1 MAYTPNPTWAS
12 DTALASAKFD
22 NLETQYDE
30 AYSYL
35 STHNHDSPYY
45 TSTTM
50 LSTFWHA
57 GNDGSGSGLDAD
69 LLYYS
74 GGNLHYS
81 DFAGLGVEAGLII
94 WWYGAIASIPA
105 GWVLCDGNNGTPD
118 MRGKFPYG
126 AGGTANPGAT
136 GGSATFTVTGTLT
149 VGAHSVTIA
158 EMAAHTHDF
167 LDKYMNG
174 ESFFGYST
182 AYQHI
187 ARYVHLYNGTTSNAG
202 SGAGHGHSAAE
213 GTVVTGNAVASLPH
227 YYALAYIMKT

>member
-1 MAYTPNPTWAS
+1 MTYTPNPTWAS

-35 STHNHDSPYY
+35 TSHNHDSSYY
-45 TSTTM
+45 TIATM
-50 LSTFWHA
+50 ITTFWNA

-74 GGNLHYS
+74 GGNLHYT
-81 DFAGLGVEAGLII
+81 DFAGLGVDPGLII
-94 WWYGAIASIPA
+94 WWYGAIANIPA
-105 GWVLCDGNNGTPD
+105 GWVLCDGNNATPD
-118 MRGKFPYG
+118 LRGRFNYG

-136 GGSATFTVTGTLT
+136 GGSATFTVAGTLT

-158 EMAAHTHDF
+158 EMAAHSHPFDDTY
-167 LDKYMNG
+167 KSNPWG
-174 ESFFGYST
+174 GWST
-182 AYQHI
+182 AYAYGIRGPYTH
-187 ARYVHLYNGTTSNAG
+187 NGTTSNAG

-213 GTVVTGNAVASLPH
+213 GTAVTGNAVASLPH

>member
-1 MAYTPNPTWAS
+1 MAYTPNPTWQS
-12 DTALASAKFD
+12 TTALASAKFD

-30 AYSYL
+30 AYAYL
-35 STHNHDSPYY
+35 SAHNHDSTYY
-45 TSTTM
+45 TSTAM

-74 GGNLHYS
+74 SGNLHYS

-94 WWYGAIASIPA
+94 WWYGSVASIPA
-105 GWVLCDGNNGTPD
+105 GWVLCDGTNGTPD

-126 AGGTANPGAT
+126 AGGTANPGVT

-158 EMAAHTHDF
+158 EMAAHSHPFD
-167 LDKYMNG
+167 DKYKSNTFSGGPSTYVNG
-174 ESFFGYST
+174 VRGPYN
-182 AYQHI
+182 H
-187 ARYVHLYNGTTSNAG
+187 NGTTQDAG
-202 SGAGHGHSAAE
+202 SGAGHTHSAAE
-213 GTVVTGNAVASLPH
+213 GTAITGNAVSCLPH

>member
-1 MAYTPNPTWAS
+1 MSYTPNPTWAA
-12 DTALASAKFD
+12 DTALASAKLN

-35 STHNHDSPYY
+35 TSHNHDSTYY

-74 GGNLHYS
+74 SGNLHYS
-81 DFAGLGVEAGLII
+81 DFAGLGIEAGIII
-94 WWYGAIASIPA
+94 WWYGSVASIPA

-118 MRGKFPYG
+118 MRGKFSYG

-158 EMAAHTHDF
+158 EMAPHSHPFD
-167 LDKYMNG
+167 DKYQSNPWMD
-174 ESFFGYST
+174 FPTST
-182 AYQHI
+182 TGCRGPYDQA
-187 ARYVHLYNGTTSNAG
+187 GTTSNAG
-202 SGAGHGHSAAE
+202 SGAGHTHSAAE